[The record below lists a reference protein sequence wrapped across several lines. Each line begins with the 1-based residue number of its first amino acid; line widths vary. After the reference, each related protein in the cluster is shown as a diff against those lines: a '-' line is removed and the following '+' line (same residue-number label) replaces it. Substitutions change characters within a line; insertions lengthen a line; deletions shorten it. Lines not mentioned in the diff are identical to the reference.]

1 MPMLNQKNNSRRDT
15 ERHTPSD
22 IPMRRMLP
30 FVIEFVKFSTA
41 FAVVIAAAL
50 ITLHVATAASF

>member
-1 MPMLNQKNNSRRDT
+1 MLNQKNNNRRVL
-15 ERHTPSD
+15 ERRTPSST
-22 IPMRRMLP
+22 PQRRILP

-50 ITLHVATAASF
+50 ITLHVATAAMR

>member
-1 MPMLNQKNNSRRDT
+1 
-15 ERHTPSD
+15 
-22 IPMRRMLP
+22 MLP